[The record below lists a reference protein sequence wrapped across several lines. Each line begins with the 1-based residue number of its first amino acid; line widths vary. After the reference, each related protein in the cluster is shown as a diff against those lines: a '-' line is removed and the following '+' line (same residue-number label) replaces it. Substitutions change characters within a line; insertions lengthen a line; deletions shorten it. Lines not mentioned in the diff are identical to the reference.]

1 MASLAP
7 CSHCRRHLRRHEA
20 LCPFCGAQQP
30 PPTAP
35 RRQLAT
41 PRDASR
47 ATLLALSLT
56 LVGQACGGRTDG
68 DPTQNG
74 SGASTGNG
82 SGGSQ
87 GTGSAGRGGAGG
99 ILPTDQDGCA
109 YNPLLA
115 ACRDGVTADRCEAN
129 PLLPECTPVPPYGA
143 MPLPGTAGSSGAAGS
158 GGMPNS
164 GSLDAGAEDAGRD
177 AAAPDE
183 DAGN

>member
-20 LCPFCGAQQP
+20 QCPFCGAQQP
-30 PPTAP
+30 PPPAP
-35 RRQLAT
+35 RRQLAI

-47 ATLLALSLT
+47 ATLLALGLT

-68 DPTQNG
+68 DPVQNG

-87 GTGSAGRGGAGG
+87 GIGNPARGGAGG
-99 ILPTDQDGCA
+99 SGAPDGDDACA
-109 YNPLLA
+109 NNPLLA
-115 ACRDGVTADRCEAN
+115 ACRNGVTEDRCTDN
-129 PLLPECTPVPPYGA
+129 PLLPECSPVPPYGA
-143 MPLPGTAGSSGAAGS
+143 MPYPLPGTAGAAGS
-158 GGMPNS
+158 GGTMNP
-164 GSLDAGAEDAGRD
+164 GSLDAGAEDAGGD
-177 AAAPDE
+177 AAPDE